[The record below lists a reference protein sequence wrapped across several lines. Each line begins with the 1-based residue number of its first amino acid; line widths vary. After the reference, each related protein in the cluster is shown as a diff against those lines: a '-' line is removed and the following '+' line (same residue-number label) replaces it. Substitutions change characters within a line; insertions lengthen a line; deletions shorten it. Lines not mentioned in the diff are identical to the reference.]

1 MNLRTNN
8 RVLTNLFVLL
18 CCVPLAILQDQE
30 TERLIAELQL
40 DDLELIDACE
50 YSAYGR
56 KQAILDQ
63 LFDKTVEQQRRFG
76 EIVKGHYE
84 QLRTFT
90 DIPSDLERN
99 WTYQVKPGDALLAQD
114 KWDKLIV
121 FQNHIQ
127 ELTTEAKLCFE
138 NETDLCLTGIGGYN
152 NALNN
157 ERKYDTLKKTWKSWQ
172 TIYTTTDISDF
183 NSQLG
188 FIKDAATVNEF
199 DSVQDYWEALLD
211 FPGAYEQA
219 DAFWDSISPFYA
231 KLQKFVRERLFK
243 YYKLQHETNEIPA
256 YLIGGQLGTDWSS
269 IADIILPHPQLHYDA
284 ESYLKYKSIED
295 MYKYAEN
302 VTSKLGLGALGANF
316 WENSIFNS
324 SICGSQL
331 LEFCDQA
338 YSQLITCKQTSWSVY
353 LDVQETALRVALNN
367 LDYSSIPRQN
377 LRYNAIDDAVQK
389 LGSLLAIESLDYHGI
404 VDAPTNQTDDDPAQM
419 TKRLLTALR
428 LMPGLPYSLMADK
441 WRMEAIEQNNTNLAG
456 SWWKYRKD
464 YSGVVGIENNEP
476 EYLEDSR
483 IVSNR
488 PHLNQFFGTL
498 VAFQIFMYY
507 KERAGSQ
514 YVVNEFE
521 QEEFVTL
528 LRRRHTTEWPFLLTN
543 QYGLDVRA
551 DELLSYFA
559 PLEQYFES
567 APTEQVAIVTPTT
580 TTTTQAP
587 TTKAQLVTKDNYV
600 LNDQPKPKV
609 RASEAKKVVEEADS
623 HVAMYVGVAGLV
635 VVACALALGVVFK
648 KFRRRSST
656 NNRRFDS

>member
-99 WTYQVKPGDALLAQD
+99 WTYQ
-114 KWDKLIV
+114 LIV

-138 NETDLCLTGIGGYN
+138 NETDLCLTGIVGYN
-152 NALNN
+152 DALNN

-256 YLIGGQLGTDWSS
+256 YLIGRALTRPF
-269 IADIILPHPQLHYDA
+269 LL
-284 ESYLKYKSIED
+284 SIED

-324 SICGSQL
+324 SICGSHL

-441 WRMEAIEQNNTNLAG
+441 WRMEAIEQNNTNLAD

-464 YSGVVGIENNEP
+464 YSGVAGIENNEP